1 MDELVISRLAAAQ
14 QGLVARRQLVALG
27 CDHKRVR
34 NHVTARRWAERSSTV
49 VSTFTGP
56 LTREATC
63 WLGALHVG
71 GTAVVGGLTALEVH
85 GLRGWHRDDVTVLVD
100 DEVVVDDLAGIH
112 FARTRRPLR
121 RFRDAGSELP
131 VARVEPAALLF
142 AGYDR
147 SARTAQGLLAAVVQ
161 QRLTTPTLLLSE
173 LSLMR
178 PLRRAALFRAVLR
191 DIEGGAQSLAE
202 IDLGRVC
209 RRFGLPRPARQR
221 RRRDAAGRWRFL
233 DCEWRLPDGTVVVLE
248 VDGGF
253 HMSTEHWEDDMSR
266 QRRLS
271 GPGRVIVRCSARE
284 LRDEPEAVVDDLRA
298 LGVTS
303 RVSQRAS

>member
-1 MDELVISRLAAAQ
+1 MDELVITRLAAAQ
-14 QGLVARRQLVALG
+14 QGLVARRQLRALG
-27 CDHKRVR
+27 CDADRVR
-34 NHVTARRWAERSSTV
+34 NQLAARRWAERSSRV

-71 GTAVVGGLTALEVH
+71 GSAVVGGLTGLEVH

-100 DEVVVDDLAGIH
+100 DEVVLEDLSGVR
-112 FARTRRPLR
+112 FTRTRRPLR
-121 RFRDAGSELP
+121 RFRDTSSDLP
-131 VARVEPAALLF
+131 LARVEPATLLF
-142 AGYDR
+142 AGYER

-173 LSLMR
+173 LTLMR

-209 RRFGLPRPARQR
+209 RRFGLPPPTRQR

-253 HMSTEHWEDDMSR
+253 HMATEHWEEDMSR

-284 LRDEPEAVVDDLRA
+284 LRDEPETVVADLRT
-298 LGVTS
+298 LGLAG
-303 RVSQRAS
+303 RVSRHAS